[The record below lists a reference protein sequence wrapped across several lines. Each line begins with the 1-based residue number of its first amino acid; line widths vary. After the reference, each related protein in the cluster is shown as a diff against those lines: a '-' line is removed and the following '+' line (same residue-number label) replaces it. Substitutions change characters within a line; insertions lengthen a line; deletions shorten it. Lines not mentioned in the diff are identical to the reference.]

1 MVCGASPQSLLLLL
15 TADHHKFIV
24 KDLTDLRALTSMKF
38 LVYAVSLTMEIRVGR
53 KRTIVIPKAVA
64 EALGIDE
71 GSRLVLEVRD
81 GCILLKPIPDAITL
95 SIRGEKIAKV
105 SIEDLEATSLE
116 EQERYLEEA

>member
-1 MVCGASPQSLLLLL
+1 MINLAELIALISRKLL
-15 TADHHKFIV
+15 V
-24 KDLTDLRALTSMKF
+24 RS
-38 LVYAVSLTMEIRVGR
+38 VSLSLEIRVGR

-81 GCILLKPIPDAITL
+81 GYILLKPIPDAISL

-116 EQERYLEEA
+116 EQEKYLKEA